1 MESAEVK
8 TSRYKIVDVEAGTS
22 QPKLKKCIF
31 CAEAIQADAFK
42 CRFCGEFLNTDKARS
57 LERLAKQKTEKDGTL
72 PDENGILF
80 AAKPSLFGLVGGTIK
95 AGIILTLVI
104 LAAKFPVEYYV
115 LPLFES
121 IFNFQLSDSQY
132 HTVTSYKN
140 GLCLGAVML
149 IVSWLVYKVLKLKMT
164 YYEVSAD
171 RIEYNRGV
179 FDRSVDNLDM
189 FRVADLKL
197 RRSLLDCV
205 LGIGEVTLITTDKS
219 DPTFVFEKLRNSRKL
234 YDIIKTQS
242 LEADRKQQVVHI
254 E

>member
-1 MESAEVK
+1 MESTQAK
-8 TSRYKIVDVEAGTS
+8 SNRYKIIDLESGS
-22 QPKLKKCIF
+22 SEPKLKKCIF

-57 LERLAKQKTEKDGTL
+57 LERLAKQKTEKDGPM

-80 AAKPSLFGLVGGTIK
+80 AAKPSLFGLVGTGVK
-95 AGIILTLVI
+95 AAIILTLVM
-104 LAAKFPVEYYV
+104 LAAKFPVEYYIM
-115 LPLFES
+115 PFFGS
-121 IFNFQLSDSQY
+121 IFNFQISDNQY
-132 HTVTSYKN
+132 HAITSYKN

-149 IVSWLVYKVLKLKMT
+149 IVFWLTYKVLKLKMT
-164 YYEVSAD
+164 YYEISTD

-179 FDRSVDNLDM
+179 LDRKVDNIDM

-197 RRSLLDCV
+197 RRSLLDCM

-219 DPTFVFEKLRNSRKL
+219 DPTFKFEKLRSSRKL